1 MRDLAWVLDHEDTYK
16 YQLLDRMRMDCD
28 YYLGNGQIY
37 GNHLWAG
44 TEEKQIEYMKAL
56 WNSFPDEG
64 KPEWLTYPQILEY
77 EENMMAIKLAKQ
89 NSERA

>member
-1 MRDLAWVLDHEDTYK
+1 MYDLKWILSRDERFR

-44 TEEKQIEYMKAL
+44 TEQEQIEYMKDI
-56 WNSFPDEG
+56 WNSFPEDG
-64 KPEWLTYPQILEY
+64 KPEWLTYEQILEY
-77 EENMMAIKLAKQ
+77 EEKMTALMQKNGRVQ
-89 NSERA
+89 S